1 MRSGG
6 RSRSLSSGPDLG
18 RRVSP
23 SLNVEITKH
32 TIGDASGQ
40 RSSQRKPKTRAGRR
54 KEGISHFP
62 SADKPGTRQGPASL
76 PDSKASEERSFMSTI
91 NSRVARY
98 NFNKKELAAY
108 LDFVSLVSTFNKDVM
123 VELVLEDVMADAQ
136 EMRKA
141 RNSQN

>member
-1 MRSGG
+1 
-6 RSRSLSSGPDLG
+6 
-18 RRVSP
+18 
-23 SLNVEITKH
+23 
-32 TIGDASGQ
+32 
-40 RSSQRKPKTRAGRR
+40 
-54 KEGISHFP
+54 
-62 SADKPGTRQGPASL
+62 
-76 PDSKASEERSFMSTI
+76 MSTI